1 MYDLSYVNVYW
12 VYTFMYDIL
21 YKGKIYPNGY
31 YNGKKRPFYT
41 LYGTLIMKNMCIF
54 VSLSCWIYSF

>member
-1 MYDLSYVNVYW
+1 MYIF
-12 VYTFMYDIL
+12 TYDIL

-31 YNGKKRPFYT
+31 YKGKKRPFYT

-54 VSLSCWIYSF
+54 VSLSCWIFSF